1 MSAVEPATVHEP
13 TRRKRRRPR
22 LSDEVAAHV
31 RELIISGQLTAG
43 EFIRPETVAQ
53 ELDISAKRGGRA
65 SSRCRARASSRCNP
79 GAGFLV
85 SPLSAQDIHDTFAA
99 QALLAGELA
108 ARAAVVATPV
118 GVRALEDLQTGLDA
132 ATERGDYDQV
142 EQLNFEFHHHLP
154 AGPGPKISWLLGA
167 TLRYSPRELFAA
179 VPGWPE
185 ASAHDHHAVLTAL
198 GNLDG
203 EAARAAM
210 SKHVTG
216 AGALLAEHLARPRG
230 MDR

>member
-1 MSAVEPATVHEP
+1 VSVAEPATVHEP

-22 LSDEVAAHV
+22 LSDEAAAHV
-31 RELIISGQLTAG
+31 RELIISGQLSVG

-108 ARAAVVATPV
+108 ARAAVVANPV
-118 GVRALEDLQTGLDA
+118 DVQALETLQTDLDA
-132 ATERGDYDQV
+132 AAEGGDYYRV
-142 EQLNFEFHHHLP
+142 EQLNFEFHRTIYRLACAP
-154 AGPGPKISWLLGA
+154 RSAGCSARRCAMPRENS
-167 TLRYSPRELFAA
+167 SPRCR
-179 VPGWPE
+179 VG
-185 ASAHDHHAVLTAL
+185 
-198 GNLDG
+198 
-203 EAARAAM
+203 R
-210 SKHVTG
+210 
-216 AGALLAEHLARPRG
+216 RPRPTITTPCSPRWATSTARRLG
-230 MDR
+230 RR

>member
-1 MSAVEPATVHEP
+1 MSVAEPATVGEP

-22 LSDEVAAHV
+22 LSDEAAAHV
-31 RELIISGQLTAG
+31 RELIISGQLSAG

-53 ELDISAKRGGRA
+53 ELDISATP
-65 SSRCRARASSRCNP
+65 AREGLLALQSEGFLKVEPRR
-79 GAGFLV
+79 GFLV
-85 SPLSAQDIHDTFAA
+85 SPLSAQDIRDTFQA

-108 ARAAVVATPV
+108 ARAALVATPAD
-118 GVRALEDLQTGLDA
+118 VRALENLQTDLDA
-132 ATERGDYDQV
+132 AAERRDYDRV
-142 EQLNFEFHHHLP
+142 EQLNFEFHRTIYRL
-154 AGPGPKISWLLGA
+154 ARAPKISWLLGA
-167 TLRYSPRELFAA
+167 TLRYAPREFFAA

-198 GNLDG
+198 RDLDG

-216 AGALLAEHLARPRG
+216 AGALLAEHLASR
-230 MDR
+230 DTKT